1 MARPAPFGGNEML
14 FITRAAAAAVLGA
27 ALIAATGAA
36 LMAGPAPA
44 AFAASGPGATG
55 GQGKARIT
63 VQPDPAAP
71 NEPVRV
77 FDGGQCAIAA
87 GTASS
92 MGFSAP
98 AALRRSGRRLTGRT
112 SIRSGALGTYPVIVE
127 CGKRE
132 VSGSVRVVKTVAA
145 VKSHRPA
152 AVMPKGA
159 ASTGDGTTSRGYD
172 AAMAKAGLAVV
183 GVGAVAG
190 LVARRRRRSRS
201 RT

>member
-1 MARPAPFGGNEML
+1 MH
-14 FITRAAAAAVLGA
+14 FITRVAATAALGR
-27 ALIAATGAA
+27 ALIAATGAV

-44 AFAASGPGATG
+44 AFAANGPAASA
-55 GQGKARIT
+55 GQETARVT
-63 VQPDPAAP
+63 VQPDPAVP

-77 FDGGQCAIAA
+77 FDGGQCTMAA

-98 AALRRSGRRLTGRT
+98 SALRRSGRLLTGRT

-127 CGKRE
+127 CGRKE
-132 VSGSVRVVKTVAA
+132 ISGSVRVVKKIATVQ
-145 VKSHRPA
+145 SHRPA
-152 AVMPKGA
+152 AVMPKGP

-172 AAMAKAGLAVV
+172 GAMAKAGLAVV
-183 GVGAVAG
+183 GVGAVVG
-190 LVARRRRRSRS
+190 LIARRRRSRS